1 MKKFFLIGL
10 VGVCFASQSFAQICG
25 GIITD
30 SGDPPSAQ
38 NGIESTDCSLSG
50 SDYSSFYRHLES
62 YQLKATDA
70 EVNVH
75 VNLVIWQESD
85 GSGNW
90 QNTAAQLNRLNN
102 IQQLVNDQWINKNAG
117 PSDPVS
123 GVTEIPN
130 LDKRIQ
136 VIWENIVFIPNSTEA
151 HSTSLSGKNTY
162 LLNNHPDL
170 LNQLNI
176 HVVMSPM
183 PGAYWGYS
191 NGAGAFYPA
200 VVTSDDPQGSGY
212 NCTMPGGVSCPVSAP
227 NNVRDW
233 SWAHHLAHEIG
244 HNLDLK
250 HVYYG
255 GNESCNSNAHDY
267 MDDIFPLNAAWC
279 NPPSPPVGCNVCVQF
294 DDPWVD
300 PSVDPNDGYTN
311 NLMNGHEGRY
321 LSPKQC
327 GKMHRALRRYNIKNF
342 TSGYS
347 TTPRE
352 IVQNETWDFQF
363 RIYSDLVIK
372 SGNTLTVKC
381 LLQMPSQ
388 GRIFVEPG
396 AHLIVDG
403 GHITNSNINDGQDW
417 SGIYLEGNSNL
428 AQVPA
433 NQGKISL
440 INDGKISN
448 ARDAITN
455 ISVNASGNW
464 IWGTTGGIIYCE
476 DAHFENNRRDV
487 QLLAYVSP
495 DAKNEKYDATFLN
508 TTFKRNDGFGI
519 ESVNPSVTMWG
530 VAGVDVKGCTF
541 ENTNTSDFAY
551 DGGAIYTIKASYKVT
566 ESSATTPSIFKGYAD
581 AVRSESDI
589 SVAFPIKIIG
599 AQFENNIHSVY
610 LNSVVGSRVSHNNFK
625 VRTSHSYVPPAGSN
639 FQNSAYGVYMDY
651 SSGFALEENVFENLD
666 NTNNLSAAIVVKDN
680 CGASDQVYHNTI
692 DEFYFGIQAIN
703 NNQNGFNSNLGLNF
717 ICNECGTT
725 TANTKDIQVNENGLV
740 AGIQGENLR
749 LPNNLF
755 SPNTL
760 TRHFDNFG
768 SYTISYEYG
777 TGNNRVIPTQH
788 LGINPIASTSQ
799 AAVSTNCPVIAKPE
813 ALPGPVLTELNQIEN
828 ALSSDRL
835 LMSQL
840 LDEGSTP
847 QLESQILFAS
857 NQTEYQTLY
866 LDLMDISPY
875 VSIDNLLNVIY
886 IEDYPELALRNILL
900 ANPHGLRDGEVWD
913 AITNRTPALSQQTI
927 DDLENGQQTITARD
941 VLDRQIAN
949 KQVSSERL
957 SNQYI
962 RYHADHM
969 DSVGLNSLNVIE
981 NHLRTRDE
989 LHFRYALVDLLIYKD
1004 QAEAAHDVLDSI
1016 PLACEMGAED
1026 EADYYSMVDYYNLL
1040 RNLSTEE
1047 HQIEGQAMTDL
1058 MDIEATGS
1066 GYAVGRARALL
1077 KLNNQPV
1084 SYIEPLIDQNGALM
1098 SKRAMVVDRPEFAS
1112 QTFALFPNPASTVA
1126 VIQWDA
1132 DKEGLW
1138 EEKISIR
1145 VINVAGAIVH
1155 DQVIPDASINAAQIN
1170 VESWLP
1176 GNYIVEVISKQTT
1189 IFEQKLNVQP

>member
-1 MKKFFLIGL
+1 MKRILLTGL
-10 VGVCFASQSFAQICG
+10 VAVLFATQSFAQICG

-30 SGDPPSAQ
+30 SGDPPGAQ

-62 YQLKATDA
+62 YELKATDA
-70 EVNVH
+70 EVKVH
-75 VNLVIWQESD
+75 VNLIIWQESD

-90 QNTAAQLNRLNN
+90 QNTASQLSRINN

-117 PSDPVS
+117 PSDPVA

-130 LDKRIQ
+130 LDKSVQ
-136 VIWENIVFIPNSTEA
+136 VVWENTVFIPNSTEA
-151 HSTSLSGKNTY
+151 HSTGLSGKNNY
-162 LLNNHPDL
+162 LLNNHPEL

-176 HVVMSPM
+176 HVVMTPM

-191 NGAGAFYPA
+191 NGAGSIYPA

-212 NCTMPGGVSCPVSAP
+212 SCTMPGGVDCPVSKP

-244 HNLDLK
+244 HNLDLR

-255 GNESCNSNAHDY
+255 GHEACNSSAHDF

-279 NPPSPPVGCNVCVQF
+279 NPPSPPLGCNVCVQF
-294 DDPWVD
+294 DNSWVD
-300 PSVDPNDGYTN
+300 PSIDPNDGYTN

-381 LLQMPSQ
+381 LLQMPAQ

-403 GHITNSNINDGQDW
+403 GHITNSNINDGKDW
-417 SGIYLEGNSNL
+417 SGIYVEGNSNL

-433 NQGKISL
+433 NQGKISV

-455 ISVNASGNW
+455 ISVDANGSW

-476 DAHFENNRRDV
+476 DAHFENNRRDI
-487 QLLAYVSP
+487 QLLAYISP
-495 DAKNEKYDATFLN
+495 DAKNEKYDARFLN
-508 TTFKRNDGFGI
+508 TSFKRNNGFEI
-519 ESVNPSVTMWG
+519 ESMSPSVTMWG
-530 VAGVDVKGCTF
+530 VAGVDLKGCTF
-541 ENTNTSDFAY
+541 ENTNTSDFTY
-551 DGGAIYTIKASYKVT
+551 DGGAIYTIKASYKIT
-566 ESSATTPSIFKGYAD
+566 ENSSTTPSIFKGYAD
-581 AVRSESDI
+581 AIRSESDI

-625 VRTSHSYVPPAGSN
+625 VRTSHSYVPPAGFN
-639 FQNSAYGVYMDY
+639 FQNSAYGVYLDY

-692 DEFYFGIQAIN
+692 DEFYYGIQAIN

-717 ICNECGTT
+717 ICNECGQS
-725 TANTKDIQVNENGLV
+725 TANTKDIQVNDNGLV

-755 SPNTL
+755 SPNNV

-768 SYTISYEYG
+768 PYLITYPVG
-777 TGNNRVIPTQH
+777 TGNSGTVPTQY
-788 LGINPIASTSQ
+788 LGINIAQ
-799 AAVSTNCPVIAKPE
+799 GNVLANVAANCPVIAKPE

-847 QLESQILFAS
+847 QLESQILFAI

-913 AITNRTPALSQQTI
+913 AISNRTPALSQQTI
-927 DDLENGQQTITARD
+927 DDLENGQQTITAKD
-941 VLDRQIAN
+941 VLDRQISN

-1004 QAEAAHDVLDSI
+1004 QVEAAHDVLDSI
-1016 PLACEMGAED
+1016 PLVCEMGAED

-1047 HQIEGQAMTDL
+1047 YQIEGQAMTDL

-1084 SYIEPLIDQNGALM
+1084 SYVEPLIDQNGVLM
-1098 SKRAMVVDRPEFAS
+1098 SKRAMAVDRPEFAS
-1112 QTFALFPNPASTVA
+1112 QTFALYPNPASTVA

-1138 EEKISIR
+1138 EEEISIR
-1145 VINVAGAIVH
+1145 VINVAGAIVY
-1155 DQVIPDASINAAQIN
+1155 DQLIPDASINAAQIN
-1170 VESWLP
+1170 VESWLR
-1176 GNYIVEVISKQTT
+1176 GTYIVEVISKQTT
-1189 IFEQKLNVQP
+1189 IFKQKLNVQP